1 MESRGRSCR
10 VLKGNDGQGMVTS
23 ASLLGEKLKAS
34 SLVPVSQLGDTHE
47 NH

>member
-1 MESRGRSCR
+1 MESRGRSR
-10 VLKGNDGQGMVTS
+10 RASKGNDGQDMVTS
-23 ASLLGEKLKAS
+23 VSFLGEKLKAS